1 MTDDLATALNAS
13 TGNTTTSR
21 VCSALLHN
29 SNNNDDDEGGNL
41 YQHLLCSDEVVQAL
55 AKGSSA
61 SYYDLTRCSPS
72 NYDLG
77 CLAGFFSLD
86 PAEASQRR
94 LFLNAF
100 YPTVQCCPGHYCPMG
115 VVCMI
120 PCSAGAYCPPVRAV
134 DNDTFCDPYGTVAT
148 PYLGCGGAVDNHA
161 CPAGSYC
168 PNTTTTLLCPANHYC
183 PSGSRCVLG
192 IPGSGHET
200 DWWLMGIVSVLRV
213 VRVVRVQEA
222 AALSAAGGVSARGV
236 GARAGPGRAGQG
248 AGRAGRAVPLRAARP
263 PPIQPQLGTRHHRP
277 AVAERR
283 RQDDCRT
290 DR

>member
-1 MTDDLATALNAS
+1 MRCLHLSLFLLVVLCTVRGQQVEEGDGATPQLPPGTTGQLSLPQMERLMGRLPPVPAWWLNGSSPELPRLPPHSAYALLEAGDKLSSMMDDLAAALNVS
-13 TGNTTTSR
+13 TGNTTASR
-21 VCSALLHN
+21 VCSALLH
-29 SNNNDDDEGGNL
+29 SDNDKGDKL

-100 YPTVQCCPGHYCPMG
+100 YPTIQCCPGHYCPMG

-134 DNDTFCDPYGTVAT
+134 DNDTFCDPYDTVAT

-161 CPAGSYC
+161 CPAGYYC
-168 PNTTTTLLCPANHYC
+168 PNTTVTYLCPANYYC
-183 PSGSRCVLG
+183 PSGSRCVFG
-192 IPGSGHET
+192 IPAAVFKTGS
-200 DWWLMGIVSVLRV
+200 
-213 VRVVRVQEA
+213 
-222 AALSAAGGVSARGV
+222 
-236 GARAGPGRAGQG
+236 
-248 AGRAGRAVPLRAARP
+248 
-263 PPIQPQLGTRHHRP
+263 
-277 AVAERR
+277 
-283 RQDDCRT
+283 
-290 DR
+290 